1 MNTRQ
6 FRRLGVAPALIT
18 VLAILV
24 TSCTGGDE
32 VRVEKVFTGP
42 PWSGD
47 EVSHYNLIDSGGEV
61 YGTCSLETR
70 PEFEPGKTKLSRLCG
85 DGPNRDDG
93 TAVVDARTL
102 KPYSAIRVI
111 SDGEKNK
118 RTTFTASYGED
129 SVRFTADSN
138 GKLNETERDLPKPDE
153 TSPDPGWYDDESLL
167 WLVRGIDLKQGYE
180 AAYKNV
186 NAGNGRVFS
195 VELKV
200 ETAEK
205 VKVPAGEFRAWKV
218 RIRTDSITQYAW
230 VGVEAP
236 HTLIR
241 ARIERLTYEL
251 TGSE

>member
-1 MNTRQ
+1 MTLRPLR
-6 FRRLGVAPALIT
+6 FGMVAALAALAVALGAC
-18 VLAILV
+18 
-24 TSCTGGDE
+24 SGGDE
-32 VRVEKVFTGP
+32 TRVEKVFVAP
-42 PWSGD
+42 PWAGN
-47 EVSHYNLIDSGGEV
+47 ETNHYNLLDSGGNV
-61 YGTCSLETR
+61 YGTCELETR
-70 PEFEPGKTKLSRLCG
+70 PGFEEGRTKLSRLCG

-93 TAVVDARTL
+93 TAIVDAKTL
-102 KPYSAIRVI
+102 KPLSATRVI
-111 SDGEKNK
+111 SDAGKNK
-118 RTTFTASYGED
+118 RTTFSATYGAEA
-129 SVRFTADSN
+129 VHFTADVN
-138 GKLNETERDLPKPDE
+138 GTLNEAERQLPKPTE

-167 WLVRGIDLKQGYE
+167 WLVRGLDLKQGYE

-205 VKVPAGEFRAWKV
+205 VKVPAGEFMAWRV

-230 VGVEAP
+230 VGVDSP

-251 TGSE
+251 TQSE